1 MNKLGKLTLGASSLL
16 ATVALYG
23 INAHADV
30 KVPTDVPTGSQK
42 AVMTTQ
48 QPYADG
54 LQTTEN
60 IPSGGGEKVN
70 RELVV
75 I

>member
-1 MNKLGKLTLGASSLL
+1 MNRFGKWTLGASSLL

-30 KVPTDVPTGSQK
+30 KAPIDVPTGSQK
-42 AVMTTQ
+42 AVMTIQ

-54 LQTTEN
+54 LQTAKN
-60 IPSGGGEKVN
+60 ISSGGEKVN